1 LEEEAK
7 RFGVVTEAA
16 IEFGCAQKCTVFT
29 TVSEVTARECRH
41 LLKRMPEVI
50 LPNGLNI
57 QRFEALHEFQNLH
70 ALYKEN
76 LNEFVMGH
84 FFQSYSLI

>member
-1 LEEEAK
+1 L
-7 RFGVVTEAA
+7 
-16 IEFGCAQKCTVFT
+16 EFGCAQKCTVFT
-29 TVSEVTARECRH
+29 TVSDVTARECRQSAEADARGDSSQRIE
-41 LLKRMPEVI
+41 L
-50 LPNGLNI
+50 

-84 FFQSYSLI
+84 FFQSIHLI